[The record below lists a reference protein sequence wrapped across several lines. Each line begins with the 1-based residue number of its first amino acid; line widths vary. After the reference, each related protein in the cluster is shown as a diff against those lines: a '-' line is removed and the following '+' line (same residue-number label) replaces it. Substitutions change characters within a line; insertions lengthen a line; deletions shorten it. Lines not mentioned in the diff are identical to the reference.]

1 MNKVALFCKIP
12 KETLNL
18 FSEEKYTLIEQET
31 SEADGIVMR
40 SMDIHD
46 MKFSK
51 QLKAIARSGAGVNNI
66 PIERCAEEGIVVFNS
81 PGANSNAVCELTF
94 LGLLMS
100 SRKII
105 DSIDWTRNIEKNV
118 VESVERGKSKF
129 VGPELKGKTLGVIGL
144 GNVGHLVANMGVKLG
159 MEVIGYDPYI
169 SVKNALALS
178 WDVQYTSDI
187 NELYRRSDYI
197 TLHVPY
203 SDETKNYINKENIKL
218 MKDGVKILNLAR
230 SGIIND
236 DDLIE
241 ALESGK
247 VGYHVSDLPTEKL
260 LAAKNVVCIPHLG
273 GSTFEAEENCAEMA
287 VTQLTEYLERGNIT
301 NSVNF
306 PDCSMD
312 RYPGTDRIVV
322 LNKNIP
328 NMIGQ
333 MTTALASHNVNI
345 IGMVNKSRGDYACN
359 IIDVV
364 GEINEAKLKEL
375 EEHYG
380 ILRVMLIRQKTEQK
394 TNNIQ

>member
-1 MNKVALFCKIP
+1 MYKVALFNKIP
-12 KETLNL
+12 KETMNL
-18 FSEEKYTLIEQET
+18 FSQEKYTIVEQEIIDV
-31 SEADGIVMR
+31 DGIVMR
-40 SMDIHD
+40 SMDVHN

-51 QLKAIARSGAGVNNI
+51 QLKAIARSGIGVNNI

-94 LGLLMS
+94 LALLIS
-100 SRKII
+100 SRKVV
-105 DSIDWTRNIEKNV
+105 DSIDWTKSIEKNV

-144 GNVGHLVANMGVKLG
+144 GNVGHLVANLGIKLG

-169 SVKNALALS
+169 SVKNALGLS
-178 WDVQYTSDI
+178 WDVQYTSDV

-197 TLHVPY
+197 TLHVPHNN
-203 SDETKNYINKENIKL
+203 ETKNYINKENIKI
-218 MKDGVKILNLAR
+218 MKDGVKIVNLAR

-236 DDLIE
+236 EDLIE
-241 ALESGK
+241 ALENGK
-247 VGYHVSDLPTEKL
+247 VGYHVSDLPTERL
-260 LAAKNVVCIPHLG
+260 LQTKNVVCIPHLG
-273 GSTFEAEENCAEMA
+273 GSTYEAEENCAEMA

-345 IGMVNKSRGDYACN
+345 IGMVNKSKGDYACN
-359 IIDVV
+359 IIDVM
-364 GEINEAKLKEL
+364 GEFSEDKLKEL

-380 ILRVMLIRQKTEQK
+380 ILRVMLIRQKADK
-394 TNNIQ
+394 

>member
-1 MNKVALFCKIP
+1 MNKVALFCKVP
-12 KETLNL
+12 KETMNL
-18 FSEEKYTLIEQET
+18 FSKEKYIIIEQET
-31 SEADGIVMR
+31 SDVDGIVMR
-40 SMDIHD
+40 SADIHN
-46 MKFSK
+46 MVFSK
-51 QLKAIARSGAGVNNI
+51 NLKAIARSGAGVNNI

-94 LGLLMS
+94 LGLLIS

-144 GNVGHLVANMGVKLG
+144 GNVGHLVANLGVKLG

-169 SVKNALALS
+169 SVKNALGLS
-178 WDVQYTSDI
+178 WDVQYSSDV
-187 NELYRRSDYI
+187 NELYKRSDYI
-197 TLHVPY
+197 TLHVPFN
-203 SDETKNYINKENIKL
+203 DETKNYINKDNIKI
-218 MKDGVKILNLAR
+218 MKDGVKLLNFAR
-230 SGIIND
+230 AGIIND

-247 VGYHVSDLPTEKL
+247 IGYHVSDLPNERLIST
-260 LAAKNVVCIPHLG
+260 KNVVCIPHLG
-273 GSTFEAEENCAEMA
+273 GSTYEAEENCAEMA
-287 VTQLTEYLERGNIT
+287 VTQLTEYLEKGNIT

-306 PDCSMD
+306 PDCAMD

-328 NMIGQ
+328 NMIGK
-333 MTTALASHNVNI
+333 MTTALASNNVNI
-345 IGMVNKSRGDYACN
+345 IGMVNKSNGDYACN

-364 GEINEAKLKEL
+364 GEFDEDKLKEL
-375 EEHYG
+375 EEQYG
-380 ILRVMLIRQKTEQK
+380 ILRVMLIKQKADK
-394 TNNIQ
+394 

>member
-1 MNKVALFCKIP
+1 MYKVALFCKIP
-12 KETLNL
+12 KDVKNL
-18 FSEEKYTLIEQET
+18 FSQDKYDIIEQET

-46 MKFSK
+46 MKFSR
-51 QLKAIARSGAGVNNI
+51 QLKTIARSGAGVNNI
-66 PIERCAEEGIVVFNS
+66 PVDRCAEEGIVVFNS

-94 LGLLMS
+94 LALLIS
-100 SRKII
+100 SRKVI
-105 DSIDWTRNIEKNV
+105 DSIDWTKNIEKDV

-144 GNVGHLVANMGVKLG
+144 GNVGHLVANLGIKLG

-169 SVKNALALS
+169 SVKNALGLS

-203 SDETKNYINKENIKL
+203 SNETKNYINKDNIKM

-230 SGIIND
+230 SGIID
-236 DDLIE
+236 EDDLIE

-247 VGYHVSDLPTEKL
+247 VGYHVSDLPNEKL
-260 LAAKNVVCIPHLG
+260 LGTKNVVCIPHLG

-287 VTQLTEYLERGNIT
+287 VTQLTEFLERGNIT

-306 PDCSMD
+306 PDCTMD

-328 NMIGQ
+328 NMIGKI
-333 MTTALASHNVNI
+333 TTALASNNVNI
-345 IGMVNKSRGDYACN
+345 NGMVNKSRGDYACN

-364 GEINEAKLKEL
+364 GEVNEDQLREL

-380 ILRVMLIRQKTEQK
+380 ILRVMLIKQKAEQ
-394 TNNIQ
+394 Q